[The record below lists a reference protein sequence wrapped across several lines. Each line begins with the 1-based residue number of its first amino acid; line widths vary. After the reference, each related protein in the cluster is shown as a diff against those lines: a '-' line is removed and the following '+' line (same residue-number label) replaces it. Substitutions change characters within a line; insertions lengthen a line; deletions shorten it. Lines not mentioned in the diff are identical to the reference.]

1 MPMTGTSL
9 REFVEQ
15 VSDAGRIRFGDLR
28 RLQRD
33 LLPSRITSCEE
44 AELLISL
51 DRAVRKFD
59 RDWNDYFV
67 SAVRDFVVWG
77 MEPIGQVDRG
87 KAEWLLRVLS
97 HGGITRRGRTIAR
110 HVVQDALEVDALLM
124 AFVGGASNH
133 SVHAVMTEPTLVLQP
148 APVPML
154 QAA

>member
-1 MPMTGTSL
+1 MTKTSL

-44 AELLISL
+44 AELLIAL
-51 DRAVRKFD
+51 DRAARKFD
-59 RDWNDYFV
+59 RDWNGYFV

-77 MEPIGQVDRG
+77 LEPIGQVDRA

-97 HGGITRRGRTIAR
+97 NGGITRRGRTIAR
-110 HVVQDALEVDALLM
+110 EVVQDAFEVDALLM
-124 AFVGGASNH
+124 AFVGAAANH
-133 SVHAVMTEPTLVLQP
+133 SARPIVTGPMLVSEP
-148 APVPML
+148 APIAML

>member
-1 MPMTGTSL
+1 MTGISL
-9 REFVEQ
+9 RSFVEQ
-15 VSDAGRIRFGDLR
+15 VSDAGHIRFGDLR

-33 LLPSRITSCEE
+33 LLPSRITSPEE

-77 MEPIGQVDRG
+77 LDPIGQVDRD

-97 HGGITRRGRTIAR
+97 NGGITRRGRTIAR
-110 HVVQDALEVDALLM
+110 QVVQDALEVDALFM
-124 AFVGGASNH
+124 AFVVGPSNH
-133 SVHAVMTEPTLVLQP
+133 QVRAVVIEPTLVPSPTPL
-148 APVPML
+148 PML

>member
-1 MPMTGTSL
+1 MTRISL
-9 REFVEQ
+9 RSFVEQ

-33 LLPSRITSCEE
+33 LLPSRITSREE

-77 MEPIGQVDRG
+77 LEPTGQVDRG

-97 HGGITRRGRTIAR
+97 NGGITRRGRTIAR
-110 HVVQDALEVDALLM
+110 QVVQDALEVDALLM
-124 AFVGGASNH
+124 AFVGGAPNH
-133 SVHAVMTEPTLVLQP
+133 SVRAVVMEPMLVAER
-148 APVPML
+148 APTPML

>member
-1 MPMTGTSL
+1 MTRISL
-9 REFVEQ
+9 QSFVEE

-33 LLPSRITSCEE
+33 LLPSRITSPEE

-51 DRAVRKFD
+51 DRAARKFD

-77 MEPIGQVDRG
+77 LEPIGQVDRD

-110 HVVQDALEVDALLM
+110 QVVQDALEVDALLT
-124 AFVGGASNH
+124 AFVGGAPNH
-133 SVHAVMTEPTLVLQP
+133 SVRAVVTEPTPVLELTP
-148 APVPML
+148 LPML